1 MTDLTVNEV
10 YAIGAPIVL
19 AMIFVEI
26 LISNWQQKNYYK
38 TQDTL
43 CTIGLL
49 AGNIIVAFSIKG
61 LILALHFYLY
71 QYKIFELSGMLPLWL
86 FWILTFVV
94 IDLVFYIYH
103 RMSHRIRF
111 LWAIHLSHHSS
122 EEMNFAVSFRQAWFG
137 PISKIPFFMV
147 LPLLGFDPTIIAAAG
162 VISTLWGIV
171 GHTQIIGKLGVL
183 EWIFNTPSHHRVHH
197 GSNEQ
202 YIDKNYGNLLIIWD
216 RMFGTFEPEKEKV
229 KFGLVNNV
237 NTFNPTKITFM
248 AWSSMIEDI
257 NNKQSLGEALRIIF
271 GPPNT
276 HKKIKVRTS

>member
-1 MTDLTVNEV
+1 MTAISVNEV

-19 AMIFVEI
+19 AMIFFEI
-26 LISNWQQKNYYK
+26 LVSNFQNQNFYK
-38 TQDTL
+38 KSDTL

-49 AGNIIVAFSIKG
+49 LGNIIVAFAIKG
-61 LILALHFYLY
+61 TVLAFHIYLY
-71 QYKIFELSGMLPLWL
+71 QFRAFDFVNQIPIWALW
-86 FWILTFVV
+86 IITFIS

-147 LPLLGFDPTIIAAAG
+147 LPLLGFDPTIVAVAG

-171 GHTQIIGKLGVL
+171 GHTQVIGKLGPL

-197 GSNEQ
+197 GSNKQ

-216 RMFGTFEPEKEKV
+216 RMFGTFEPEEEAV

-237 NTFNPTKITFM
+237 NTFNPVKVTFI
-248 AWSSMIEDI
+248 AWKSMIKDL
-257 NNKQSLGEALRIIF
+257 KQKNSFFEAIKVIF
-271 GPPNT
+271 GPPVT
-276 HKKIKVRTS
+276 HVKE

>member
-1 MTDLTVNEV
+1 MTAISVNEV

-19 AMIFVEI
+19 AMIFLEI
-26 LISNWQQKNYYK
+26 LVSNFRNQNFYK
-38 TQDTL
+38 RGDTL
-43 CTIGLL
+43 CTVGLL
-49 AGNIIVAFSIKG
+49 LGNIIVAFAIKG
-61 LILALHFYLY
+61 IVLAFHIYLY
-71 QYKIFELSGMLPLWL
+71 QFRVFDFVNEVPIWALWTM
-86 FWILTFVV
+86 TFIS
-94 IDLVFYIYH
+94 IDLVFYVYH

-147 LPLLGFDPTIIAAAG
+147 LPLLGFDPTIIAVAG

-171 GHTQIIGKLGVL
+171 GHTQVIGKLGPL

-197 GSNEQ
+197 GSNKQ

-216 RMFGTFEPEKEKV
+216 RMFGTFEPEQEEV

-237 NTFNPTKITFM
+237 NTFNPVKVTFM
-248 AWSSMIEDI
+248 AWGSMINEL
-257 NNKQSLGEALRIIF
+257 KQKNSLSEVIKVIF
-271 GPPNT
+271 GPPVT
-276 HKKIKVRTS
+276 HVKE

>member
-1 MTDLTVNEV
+1 
-10 YAIGAPIVL
+10 
-19 AMIFVEI
+19 MIFVEL
-26 LISNWQQKNYYK
+26 LISSWQNKKYYK
-38 TQDTL
+38 TEDTL
-43 CTIGLL
+43 CTAGLL

-61 LILALHFYLY
+61 LILAFHFYLY
-71 QYKIFELSGMLPLWL
+71 QFKIIELASILPLWAM
-86 FWILTFVV
+86 WVLTFVM
-94 IDLVFYIYH
+94 IDFVFYIYH
-103 RMSHRIRF
+103 RMSHRVRF

-137 PISKIPFFMV
+137 PISKIPFFMA
-147 LPLLGFDPTIIAAAG
+147 LPLLGFDPTIIAVAG

-171 GHTQIIGKLGVL
+171 GHTQIVGRLGFV

-216 RMFGTFEPEKEKV
+216 RMFGTFEQEEEAV

-248 AWSSMIEDI
+248 AWSSMIDDI
-257 NNKQSLGEALRIIF
+257 KNKNNFREMLSVFI
-271 GPPNT
+271 GPPST
-276 HKKIKVRTS
+276 HLKNKV

>member
-1 MTDLTVNEV
+1 MTAISVNEV

-19 AMIFVEI
+19 TMIFIEI
-26 LISNWQQKNYYK
+26 LVSNLRNQNFYK
-38 TQDTL
+38 RGDTL

-49 AGNIIVAFSIKG
+49 SGNIMIAFAIKG
-61 LILALHFYLY
+61 MVLALHIYLY
-71 QYKIFELSGMLPLWL
+71 QFRVFDFANQIPI
-86 FWILTFVV
+86 WILWVITFIS
-94 IDLVFYIYH
+94 IDLVFYVYH
-103 RMSHRIRF
+103 RMSHRVRF

-147 LPLLGFDPTIIAAAG
+147 LPLLGFDPTIIAVAG

-171 GHTQIIGKLGVL
+171 GHTQVIGKLGPL

-197 GSNEQ
+197 GSNKQ

-216 RMFGTFEPEKEKV
+216 RLFGTFEPEDEEV

-237 NTFNPTKITFM
+237 NTFNPVKVTFM
-248 AWSSMIEDI
+248 AWMSMINDL
-257 NNKQSLGEALRIIF
+257 KQKNSFIEIIKVIF
-271 GPPNT
+271 GPPIT
-276 HKKIKVRTS
+276 HSKE